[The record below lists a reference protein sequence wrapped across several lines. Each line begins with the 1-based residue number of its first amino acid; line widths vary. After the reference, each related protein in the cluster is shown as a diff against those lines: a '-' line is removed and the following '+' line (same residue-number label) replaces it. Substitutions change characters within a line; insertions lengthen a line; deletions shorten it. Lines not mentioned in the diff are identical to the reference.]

1 MKFITDSPRHIAMGL
16 LASMLMAMG
25 GAMAR
30 SGDVEVDLALILAL
44 DCSGSV
50 NDQEF
55 ALQTAGLGRAFQ
67 HKAVQEAIERGALKA
82 IAVSVVQWSGNR
94 HQVTAVPWTIIA
106 SGRDADNFGALVTT
120 LARRI
125 DPAATSISSLLNYS
139 ERLLDIAPQASRQ
152 VIDVSAD
159 GPGNIGPP
167 LNEIRGRLL
176 LKGITINGLAI
187 QNEWP
192 KLAVYMQ
199 DHVAGGE
206 GHFVI
211 PAKDYQ
217 NYFDAILIKLVREI
231 TRPGIS

>member
-1 MKFITDSPRHIAMGL
+1 MKFIIDSPRHIAMGL
-16 LASMLMAMG
+16 LVAMLMAMG

-30 SGDVEVDLALILAL
+30 SGDVEVDLALVLAL

-94 HQVTAVPWTIIA
+94 NQVTAVPWTVIA
-106 SGRDADNFGALVTT
+106 SGRDADNFGALVANS
-120 LARRI
+120 ARRI
-125 DPAATSISSLLNYS
+125 DPAATSISSLLSYS
-139 ERLLDIAPQASRQ
+139 ERLLDSAPQASRQ

-199 DHVAGGE
+199 DHVAGGD

-217 NYFDAILIKLVREI
+217 SYFDAILIKLVREI